1 MNTKSLSKTLST
13 ILNAIA
19 VAAVALPAV
28 LIFPLTSDAI
38 TFPKHIFIILAAFLG
53 LTLWTLG
60 FIFRKKVTAT
70 MSPFLLPVFLLA
82 AVSVA
87 SIIFGSSPFP
97 EALLG
102 QTGLSI
108 AFLILF
114 LVGSGRPKR
123 VAGWISGGLIA
134 AAAALALI
142 SLLSYLG
149 VLDNLGFLGTVGKT
163 FTPAGGLI
171 THLVFLAAVLPLAI
185 GILKDTK
192 VRPLG
197 AQGLTLKDQGPTL
210 RALKQLGSLAAIILI
225 AGGLI
230 VGSVNYLKNR
240 AAFRQMPLSTGW
252 QIAVE
257 TLKISPFVGT
267 GSNGYLAAFTQ
278 YRPVSSNNGDLWN
291 VRFQQASNELLH
303 RFTENGILGLAALI
317 LLIYKIYK
325 TYNIYNSYIPA
336 GLGAALSIFGIG
348 LLLEPLNAVAL
359 SLLLGLLSIMV
370 LSVKGQA
377 AAFDKDGSIYD
388 VILGI
393 VALKKG
399 IVSVNL
405 VPPAAAGDM
414 VPLSGNEKP
423 REASYSRILGWVLF
437 VPALAISGLVF
448 YFGSRVM
455 AAEIDYRK
463 ALVGIA
469 GNDGTTAY
477 NQLIKTITANPWFDT
492 YHRQYADI
500 NLRLANSLAAQKD
513 LSDTDRNNVSQLI
526 QQSIREGKI
535 AVQLDSNDVRNWEQL
550 AVVYRALIN
559 VADGAKDWTNVAYTE
574 AIRRDPVNPLLRL
587 DLGGVF
593 YSLSDWDNA
602 IRTFQTAASL
612 KPDYANAYYN
622 LALGYEQAGKAV
634 EAARAMQSAVQNLDA
649 KSPDYP
655 AALAKL
661 EELVKAAQPITDNQ
675 QPTTGGSSKEPLVKP
690 EPLPTAGPG
699 ANKVDLTPKEA
710 PPVTPTPTVE
720 PTPAPE
726 VNVSPTIT
734 P

>member
-1 MNTKSLSKTLST
+1 MNTKSLSKTLSA
-13 ILNAIA
+13 ILNVIT

-28 LIFPLTSDAI
+28 LIFPLASDAI
-38 TFPKHIFIILAAFLG
+38 TFPKHIFMILAAFTA

-70 MSPFLLPVFLLA
+70 ISPFLLPVFLLA

-87 SIIFGSSPFP
+87 SIIFGASPFP

-108 AFLILF
+108 SFLILF

-123 VAGWISGGLIA
+123 SAAWISAGLIA
-134 AAAALALI
+134 SAAALALV

-149 VLDNLGFLGTVGKT
+149 ILDTIGILGTVGKN

-171 THLVFLAAVLPLAI
+171 THLIFLTAVLPLAI
-185 GILKDTK
+185 GVLKGARK
-192 VRPLG
+192 VTPSASEG
-197 AQGLTLKDQGPTL
+197 VTFG
-210 RALKQLGSLAAIILI
+210 ALKQLGALAAIVLI
-225 AGGLI
+225 SGGLI
-230 VGSVNYLKNR
+230 VGSVNYLKNLS
-240 AAFRQMPLSTGW
+240 AFRQLPLSTGW
-252 QIAVE
+252 QVAIE

-278 YRPVSSNNGDLWN
+278 YRPVASNNGDLWN
-291 VRFQQASNELLH
+291 VRFQQAPNEFLQ
-303 RFTENGILGLAALI
+303 RFTENGILGLAVLV

-325 TYNIYNSYIPA
+325 SYNTYNSYTPA
-336 GLGAALSIFGIG
+336 GLGAALAIFGIG
-348 LLLEPLNAVAL
+348 LFLEPLNAVLL
-359 SLLLGLLSIMV
+359 SLCLGLLLIMV

-405 VPPAAAGDM
+405 VPPSAAGDM
-414 VPLSGNEKP
+414 AKSKTADEKP
-423 REASYSRILGWVLF
+423 KEASYSRILGWVLF
-437 VPALAISGLVF
+437 VPGLAISILVF
-448 YFGSRVM
+448 YFGSRVV

-477 NQLIKTITANPWFDT
+477 NQLIKTITQNPWFDT

-500 NLRLANSLAAQKD
+500 NLRLANSLAAQKN

-535 AVQLDSNDVRNWEQL
+535 AVQLDPNDVRNWEQL
-550 AVVYRALIN
+550 AVIYRALIN
-559 VADGAKDWTNVAYTE
+559 VADGARDWTNVAYTE

-593 YSLSDWDNA
+593 YSLKDWDTA

-622 LALGYEQAGKAV
+622 LALAYEQAGKLANAV
-634 EAARAMQSAVQNLDA
+634 GAMQSAVQNLDA

-655 AALAKL
+655 AAVAKL
-661 EELVKAAQPITDNQ
+661 EELAKKAKEE
-675 QPTTGGSSKEPLVKP
+675 TGVGSKESAGTSKEPLTKP

-720 PTPAPE
+720 PTPAPD
-726 VNVSPTIT
+726 VILSPT
-734 P
+734 PQL

>member
-1 MNTKSLSKTLST
+1 
-13 ILNAIA
+13 
-19 VAAVALPAV
+19 
-28 LIFPLTSDAI
+28 
-38 TFPKHIFIILAAFLG
+38 LG
-53 LTLWTLG
+53 
-60 FIFRKKVTAT
+60 
-70 MSPFLLPVFLLA
+70 
-82 AVSVA
+82 
-87 SIIFGSSPFP
+87 
-97 EALLG
+97 E
-102 QTGLSI
+102 
-108 AFLILF
+108 
-114 LVGSGRPKR
+114 
-123 VAGWISGGLIA
+123 
-134 AAAALALI
+134 
-142 SLLSYLG
+142 
-149 VLDNLGFLGTVGKT
+149 VGKN

-171 THLVFLAAVLPLAI
+171 THLIFLAAVLPLAI
-185 GILKDTK
+185 GIIKGQKGQEGSNLKT
-192 VRPLG
+192 
-197 AQGLTLKDQGPTL
+197 
-210 RALKQLGSLAAIILI
+210 LKQLGSLIAIVLI
-225 AGGLI
+225 AGGLV
-230 VGSVNYLKNR
+230 VGGVNYLKNR
-240 AAFRQMPLSTGW
+240 SAFRQMPLSTGW

-291 VRFQQASNELLH
+291 VRFQQAPNEFLQ
-303 RFTENGILGLAALI
+303 RFTENGILGLAVLL
-317 LLIYKIYK
+317 LLIYKSYK
-325 TYNIYNSYIPA
+325 TYETHKSYIPS
-336 GLGAALSIFGIG
+336 GLGAALAIFGIG

-377 AAFDKDGSIYD
+377 STYDKTSIYD

-393 VALKKG
+393 VTFRKG

-405 VPPAAAGDM
+405 VPPSAAGDM
-414 VPLSGNEKP
+414 APIQQNEKP
-423 REASYSRILGWVLF
+423 AGKASLSSILGWVLF
-437 VPALAISGLVF
+437 VPALAISILVF

-469 GNDGTTAY
+469 ANDGTTAY
-477 NQLIKTITANPWFDT
+477 NQLIKTITQNPWFDT

-500 NLRLANSLAAQKD
+500 NLRLANSLAAQKN

-526 QQSIREGKI
+526 QQAIREGKI

-550 AVVYRALIN
+550 AVIYRALIN

-574 AIRRDPVNPLLRL
+574 AIRRDPINPLLRL

-622 LALGYEQAGKAV
+622 LALAYEQAGKSAEAV
-634 EAARAMQSAVQNLDA
+634 KAMQSAVQNLDA
-649 KSPDYP
+649 KSADYP
-655 AALAKL
+655 AAIAKL
-661 EELVKAAQPITDNQ
+661 EELAKRAQEIVNSKQETVSEG
-675 QPTTGGSSKEPLVKP
+675 TSKEPLTKP

-710 PPVTPTPTVE
+710 PPVTPTPTTE

-726 VNVSPTIT
+726 VNVN
-734 P
+734 

>member
-13 ILNAIA
+13 ILNVIA

-38 TFPKHIFIILAAFLG
+38 TFPKHIFIILAAFIA

-70 MSPFLLPVFLLA
+70 ISPFLLPVFLLA
-82 AVSVA
+82 TVSAA
-87 SIIFGSSPFP
+87 SIIFGGSPFP

-114 LVGSGRPKR
+114 LVGSGRPKK

-134 AAAALALI
+134 SAAALALI
-142 SLLSYLG
+142 SFLSYLG
-149 VLDNLGFLGTVGKT
+149 ILDTIGILGTVGKN

-171 THLVFLAAVLPLAI
+171 THLIFLAAVLPLAV
-185 GILKDTK
+185 GVLKGSHK
-192 VRPLG
+192 VTHSESETEG
-197 AQGLTLKDQGPTL
+197 VTF
-210 RALKQLGSLAAIILI
+210 RALKQLGSLAAIVLI
-225 AGGLI
+225 FGGLI

-240 AAFRQMPLSTGW
+240 SAFRQMPLSTGW

-257 TLKISPFVGT
+257 TLKISPFVGA
-267 GSNGYLAAFTQ
+267 GSNGYLAAFTR

-291 VRFQQASNELLH
+291 IRFQQAPNEFLQ
-303 RFTENGILGLAALI
+303 RFTENGILGLAVLI

-325 TYNIYNSYIPA
+325 SYNVYNSYISS
-336 GLGAALSIFGIG
+336 GLGAALAIFGIG
-348 LLLEPLNAVAL
+348 LMLEPLNAVLL
-359 SLLLGLLSIMV
+359 SLCLGLLLIMV

-399 IVSVNL
+399 VVSVNL
-405 VPPAAAGDM
+405 VPPSAAGD
-414 VPLSGNEKP
+414 LSTAAIYKP
-423 REASYSRILGWVLF
+423 AQTQASSAYSQILGWVLF
-437 VPALAISGLVF
+437 VPALAISILVF
-448 YFGSRVM
+448 YFGSRAV

-477 NQLIKTITANPWFDT
+477 NQLIKTITQNPWFDT

-500 NLRLANSLAAQKD
+500 NLRLANSLAAQKN

-550 AVVYRALIN
+550 AVIYRALIN

-593 YSLSDWDNA
+593 YSLKDWDTA

-622 LALGYEQAGKAV
+622 LALAYEQAGKLANAV
-634 EAARAMQSAVQNLDA
+634 GAMQAAVQNLDA

-655 AALAKL
+655 AAVAKL
-661 EELVKAAQPITDNQ
+661 EELAKKAKEESGARGQESAGT
-675 QPTTGGSSKEPLVKP
+675 SKEPLTNP
-690 EPLPTAGPG
+690 QPLPTAGPG
-699 ANKVDLTPKEA
+699 ANKVELGEQEA
-710 PPVTPTPTVE
+710 PPVTPTPTV
-720 PTPAPE
+720 TPGVTSTPE
-726 VNVSPTIT
+726 
-734 P
+734 